1 VALRM
6 APIRNMVPNLVY
18 AATGNDVD
26 SVVVGWFLMQGREI
40 VTADEAA
47 IRAEAQEAAEEIS
60 RRVLADPQHKDLAL
74 LDAMRNG
81 KL

>member
-1 VALRM
+1 MALRM